1 VLPNRLLSRK
11 EISIIY
17 DWIMSVGLLLSPSVS
32 PVGNFVNIDYKPT
45 QTKEKKE
52 YQMKVKVAELGGPLK
67 EVDVDEG
74 ATVQEVLDK
83 ANINTERSKELRINT
98 EKATLDDEVEEND
111 VIQLI
116 PQVEGGR

>member
-1 VLPNRLLSRK
+1 
-11 EISIIY
+11 
-17 DWIMSVGLLLSPSVS
+17 
-32 PVGNFVNIDYKPT
+32 
-45 QTKEKKE
+45 
-52 YQMKVKVAELGGPLK
+52 MKVKVAELGGPLK